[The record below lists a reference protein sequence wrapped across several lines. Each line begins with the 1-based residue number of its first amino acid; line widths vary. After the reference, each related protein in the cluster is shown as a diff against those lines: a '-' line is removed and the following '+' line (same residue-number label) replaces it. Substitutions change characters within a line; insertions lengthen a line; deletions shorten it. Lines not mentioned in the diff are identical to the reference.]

1 MNNKTK
7 GLVVASFA
15 FLMPIIAFAA
25 EASDPVTKTIN
36 SVITWLSTVGGGLAV
51 LFIVIAGIMMVS
63 SSESADN
70 VKKAQE
76 IIKWAAV
83 GLIII
88 LLANAIKAIIESLVK
103 LS

>member
-1 MNNKTK
+1 MKNKIK
-7 GLVVASFA
+7 GLVVASFLP
-15 FLMPIIAFAA
+15 FVVFADA
-25 EASDPVTKTIN
+25 ITSTIDN
-36 SVITWLSTVGGGLAV
+36 VVKWISTVGGGLAV
-51 LFIVIAGIMMVS
+51 LFIVIAGVMMVT

-70 VKKAQE
+70 VKKAQD